1 MIFEIQVRNSIERLS
16 LEILTTPLDFSYF
29 FFCCL
34 FMLLV
39 CFDFST
45 FRYKHTHHLAH
56 DWLFYAITYF
66 LRVIWKYRALTRF
79 YCVCFS
85 LALFT
90 LFVLSLTHTLTIA
103 LLTSTYLSI
112 YRNRPNNCINCL
124 WPVYFI
130 DVSARRFYCIAKH
143 NYDNSLEKV
152 LFSAVCFGVFIWFKD
167 LGLGCYLFSFVQCR
181 ADKIHFAKFF

>member
-1 MIFEIQVRNSIERLS
+1 
-16 LEILTTPLDFSYF
+16 
-29 FFCCL
+29 
-34 FMLLV
+34 MLLV
-39 CFDFST
+39 YLDFST
-45 FRYKHTHHLAH
+45 FRYRHTHTHTSTSTRLTEFSIV
-56 DWLFYAITYF
+56 FYAIRYF

-79 YCVCFS
+79 YCVYFS

-90 LFVLSLTHTLTIA
+90 LFVLSLTHTLS
-103 LLTSTYLSI
+103 LPTSTYLSI